1 MKCKKCGF
9 EWQSYGEA
17 FTCPGCGAQTVMTQ
31 SEKQTLW
38 EEAHEAETI
47 KDYDLLAK
55 CYYALAEQGD
65 ERAAYSY
72 AECLRSGTGVKAN
85 PEESVFWYRMSA
97 RRLYPAAAYRLA
109 VLLGDDTRFGD
120 SKKQSFFWLRVAAE
134 LGDIDA
140 AVLLANTYERG
151 DGVEASHRHAL
162 FWLTKAA
169 KAGHGGA
176 CLALA
181 KSYLE
186 GNGVEK
192 NAAAARYYARSAS
205 DAGLR
210 GKLASILFAF
220 GESQEPPEI
229 VLPTREEDRV
239 SLGKEAEAAG
249 EYAIAASLYFY
260 AARGGNADA
269 TYRLGVFYEQGNGV
283 PKSLSEARRRFGIA
297 ARAGHVEATLRIAR
311 FLEDGI
317 GGDSDLSLARQCYE
331 RLEDNGVAEGAF
343 LLGEVYR
350 VGKDVPVDLP
360 VAIRHY
366 RRAAS
371 LGHAKASDALDD
383 LKVTAEGI
391 YERAVSLEEAGDME
405 AAVKEYRIAAEMG
418 HAASAYTMGLLIEQ
432 SAVRAKERKEAVT
445 FYRVAA
451 EGGHLGGIYR
461 LGLCYSRGYG
471 VERDYPNANSLLG
484 IAAKK
489 KYEGAAEEL
498 AVLKA
503 RKYRRTARRFY
514 SISSVLYRKGNVAEA
529 LRFRNIAAQ
538 LGSARAM
545 FVLGCHLEFGD
556 GVAPDRAKANAWYT
570 RSMEMGFDPARSD
583 LKGGFLRARKKLLL
597 TKKNITI

>member
-17 FTCPGCGAQTVMTQ
+17 ITCPACGAQTILTQ

-47 KDYDLLAK
+47 KDYDLLAR
-55 CYYALAEQGD
+55 CYYELAEQGD
-65 ERAAYSY
+65 EKAAYAY
-72 AECLRSGTGVKAN
+72 AECLRNGVGVKAN
-85 PEESVFWYRMSA
+85 TEESVFFYRMSA
-97 RRLYPAAAYRLA
+97 RRLYPAAAYRLS
-109 VLLGDDTRFGD
+109 VLLADDARFGD

-134 LGDIDA
+134 LGDADA
-140 AVLLANTYERG
+140 AVVLAGIYEKG
-151 DGVEASHRHAL
+151 DGVAASHRHAL
-162 FWLTKAA
+162 YWLMKAA
-169 KAGHGGA
+169 KSGHGGA
-176 CLALA
+176 CLSLA
-181 KSYLE
+181 KSYLD

-192 NAAAARYYARSAS
+192 NVAAARYYARSAADS
-205 DAGLR
+205 GFR
-210 GKLASILFAF
+210 GKLASLIFSF

-269 TYRLGVFYEQGNGV
+269 TYRLGLFYEQGNGV
-283 PKSLSEARRRFGIA
+283 PKSLPEARRRFGIA
-297 ARAGHVEATLRIAR
+297 ARAGHVDAMLRIAR
-311 FLEDGI
+311 FLEDGT
-317 GGDSDLSLARQCYE
+317 GGEKDLSLARQCYE
-331 RLEDNGVAEGAF
+331 RLEEDGVAEGAY

-350 VGKDVPVDLP
+350 VGKDVPVDFPHAL
-360 VAIRHY
+360 RHY
-366 RRAAS
+366 RRAAA
-371 LGHAKASDALDD
+371 LGYEKAERALED
-383 LKVTAEGI
+383 LKETAEGI
-391 YERAVSLEEAGDME
+391 YERAVALEERGEMK

-418 HAASAYTMGLLIEQ
+418 HAASAYTIGYMIEQ
-432 SAVRAKERKEAVT
+432 SAKKIEERREAVA
-445 FYRVAA
+445 FYRVSA
-451 EGGHLGGIYR
+451 EGGNIGGIYR

-471 VERDYPNANSLLG
+471 IARNHAHANSLLG
-484 IAAKK
+484 IADKQN
-489 KYEGAAEEL
+489 YEGAAEEL

-529 LRFRNIAAQ
+529 LKFRSIAAK

-556 GVAPDRAKANAWYT
+556 GVAPDRLKASAWYA
-570 RSMEMGFDPARSD
+570 RSVELGFDPARSD

-597 TKKNITI
+597 TKKNITV